1 MNRKPILVVGIMLSI
16 TLLYISCVHEIPTP
30 AEPGTDGNGSIP
42 GGGQACSTDT
52 VYFANDI
59 LPLMVSNCAM
69 SGCHD
74 AASHKDGVILTSYSG
89 IMKEVKAGNAT
100 NSSLYK
106 VIVRTDG
113 ERMPP
118 PPAAPMTAEQISKI
132 KTWINQ
138 GAKNNGCDRCDTTSF
153 AFSTA
158 IKPLLQSKCT
168 GCHNPASPGG
178 GIDLS
183 TYAGVKASALNG
195 SLYGSVN
202 WASGF
207 SKMPQGGSKMPD
219 CEIRQIKKWI
229 DAGTPNN

>member
-1 MNRKPILVVGIMLSI
+1 MKRKPILVAGIMLSI
-16 TLLYISCVHEIPTP
+16 ALIYISCVHEVPVP
-30 AEPGTDGNGSIP
+30 SDPGGNASGSVP
-42 GGGQACSTDT
+42 GGGLPCSSDS
-52 VYFANDI
+52 VYFVNDI
-59 LPLMVSNCAM
+59 LPMLVSGCAM

-74 AASHKDGVILTSYSG
+74 AASHKDGVILTSYAG

-118 PPAAPMTAEQISKI
+118 PPAPPMTAQQVAAI

-138 GAKNNGCDRCDTTSF
+138 GAKNNSCDRCDTTSF
-153 AFSTA
+153 TFSKA
-158 IKPLLQSKCT
+158 IRPLMQNKCQ
-168 GCHNPASPGG
+168 GCHNPNSPGG

-183 TYAGVKASALNG
+183 TYAGIKASALNG
-195 SLYGSVN
+195 TLYGSVT
-202 WASGF
+202 WATGF
-207 SKMPQGGSKMPD
+207 TKMPQGGSKLPD

-229 DAGTPNN
+229 DAGTPND